1 MPPFLLPSIE
11 LERIYG
17 SGIVLVGRASP
28 NACRWLPDGPG
39 GLDIASGGRLTISGK
54 TPTLCSAVV
63 ATPGGLR
70 LLAEAGFFIS
80 GDLYRYGS
88 VGDYL
93 SQLRQI
99 VELGRTIVP
108 IYSHPVS
115 EIPSGKCW
123 VSPDVIAFVNNKGNL
138 GRLVGADNL
147 PERRIMQVARI
158 EADIS
163 REDLPL
169 VLKAAT
175 DEPTAG
181 GCDVVI
187 CLEEKDLRCAAV
199 RFADC
204 PLVVVENHFSMI
216 RNLCLN
222 YAVDAIGRVLYLGCA
237 EQVCDSQGKYLG
249 NWLGDDVTA
258 PDVAVEIGKRIA
270 EKAFRLGY
278 HGHVGM
284 DIGILETG
292 QVLVFDLNFRFNG
305 STSALLLYDSV
316 KRHYNQP
323 VMRLRILQGKG
334 SFDDLLKAAGKAVQ
348 RGIFLPLCIFDPA
361 AAGVSAVRPAVRGLV
376 MGQTRD
382 DVFEREREM
391 ARLGFIV

>member
-1 MPPFLLPSIE
+1 MPPFLLPSID

-17 SGIVLVGRASP
+17 PGIVLVGRASP

-39 GLDIASGGRLTISGK
+39 ASDMASGGRLTISGK
-54 TPTLCSAVV
+54 TPTLCSAGV

-93 SQLRQI
+93 SQLRRI
-99 VELGRTIVP
+99 VDLDRTIVP
-108 IYSHPVS
+108 IHNHPVS
-115 EIPSGKCW
+115 EIPSEKCW
-123 VSPDVIAFVNNKGNL
+123 VSPDVIAFVNNKANL
-138 GRLVGADNL
+138 GRLVDEDNL
-147 PERRIMQVARI
+147 PERRIIQAARI

-163 REDLPL
+163 PEDLPL

-175 DEPTAG
+175 DEPTGG

-187 CLEEKDLRCAAV
+187 CREKKDLRKATV
-199 RFADC
+199 LFAC
-204 PLVVVENHFSMI
+204 CSRVVAEKYFVMTRSF
-216 RNLCLN
+216 CLN

-237 EQVCDSQGKYLG
+237 EQVCNTQGKYLG

-258 PDVAVEIGKRIA
+258 PDEAVEIGKRIA

-278 HGHVGM
+278 HGHAGM
-284 DIGILETG
+284 DVGILETG
-292 QVLVFDLNFRFNG
+292 QILVFDLNFRFNG
-305 STSALLLYDSV
+305 STPSLLLYDSV

-348 RGIFLPLCIFDPA
+348 RGIFLPLCIFDPG
-361 AAGVSAVRPAVRGLV
+361 AAGFSGLWPVVRGLV
-376 MGQTRD
+376 MGKTRD

-391 ARLGFIV
+391 AHLDFVI